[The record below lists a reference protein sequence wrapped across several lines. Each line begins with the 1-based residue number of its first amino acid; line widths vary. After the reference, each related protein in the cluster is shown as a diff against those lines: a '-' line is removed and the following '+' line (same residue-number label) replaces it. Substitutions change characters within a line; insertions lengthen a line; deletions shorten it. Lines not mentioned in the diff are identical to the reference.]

1 MKERKHEP
9 PVYEYPFFV
18 VNSLLFQQMASQTN
32 TLLRS
37 EEEQKDDDAGALCVA
52 SVGGRQMATLDTNYA
67 VKNMNLPS
75 SLPSAGGDDGALSLN
90 PKLKPCPF
98 GFRLAG
104 FSVASLE
111 FSHSALNLEEKSTSD
126 IKQLAQLTNSLDR
139 RYVHRQFNCNIT
151 NPS

>member
-1 MKERKHEP
+1 MD
-9 PVYEYPFFV
+9 V
-18 VNSLLFQQMASQTN
+18 S
-32 TLLRS
+32 
-37 EEEQKDDDAGALCVA
+37 
-52 SVGGRQMATLDTNYA
+52 SVTSDTNDA
-67 VKNMNLPS
+67 TQDVKNMNLLQAGHPPEEKGLHLWSESEGEAMPS
-75 SLPSAGGDDGALSLN
+75 
-90 PKLKPCPF
+90 F

-126 IKQLAQLTNSLDR
+126 IKQFAQLINSLDR

>member
-1 MKERKHEP
+1 MMMRVLCVLRRWVAAKWPLRTQTTPLKTSKHE
-9 PVYEYPFFV
+9 
-18 VNSLLFQQMASQTN
+18 
-32 TLLRS
+32 
-37 EEEQKDDDAGALCVA
+37 
-52 SVGGRQMATLDTNYA
+52 
-67 VKNMNLPS
+67 S
-75 SLPSAGGDDGALSLN
+75 SFRLAIRRRRSLN
-90 PKLKPCPF
+90 PKKKPCPF

-126 IKQLAQLTNSLDR
+126 IKQLAQLINSLDR